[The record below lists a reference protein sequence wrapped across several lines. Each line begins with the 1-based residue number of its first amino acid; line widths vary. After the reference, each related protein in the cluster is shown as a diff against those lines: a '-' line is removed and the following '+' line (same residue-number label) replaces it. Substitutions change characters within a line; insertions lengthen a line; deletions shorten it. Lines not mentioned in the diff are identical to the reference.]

1 MPEISRFYGIIITM
15 YYEYGRHQ
23 HPHFHARHGRYKASF
38 TISPPAL
45 LAGAMPRRQQNLILA
60 WAELHQEELLE
71 NWERIKREQVLKKI
85 HGLK

>member
-1 MPEISRFYGIIITM
+1 MPEISRFYGIIVTM

-23 HPHFHARHGRYKASF
+23 YPHFHARYGRYKASF
-38 TISPPAL
+38 TISPPVL

-71 NWERIKREQVLKKI
+71 NWERTKQEQTVRKI
-85 HGLK
+85 NGLK